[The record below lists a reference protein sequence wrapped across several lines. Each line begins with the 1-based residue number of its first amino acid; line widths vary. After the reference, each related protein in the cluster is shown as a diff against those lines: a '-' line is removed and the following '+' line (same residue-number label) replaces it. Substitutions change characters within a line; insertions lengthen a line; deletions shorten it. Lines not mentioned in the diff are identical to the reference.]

1 MPTPDSA
8 SIAAGHPTM
17 GATLVAAFEP
27 FEGRRR
33 NRAWEAVRRLPPAP
47 GLIVAQ
53 LPVVF
58 SRLPAAI
65 DELLARRPRA
75 LLLVGEAR
83 RPEVS
88 VEQVALNLADGPDR
102 PDNEGVKVTARPLVT
117 EASAPLARKASWDAH
132 AVAQALR
139 QEAIA
144 AQASFHAGT
153 FACNASLYLALHRS
167 TAEPSKGSAP
177 PAMGSDGQS
186 PPAPDAATPAPA
198 PAIGFLHLP
207 QAPWPRGPRLRTLI
221 RAVQIAAHQLA
232 Q

>member
-1 MPTPDSA
+1 MSTPPSTPASHSSPSA
-8 SIAAGHPTM
+8 P
-17 GATLVAAFEP
+17 TLVAAFEP

-33 NRAWEAVRRLPPAP
+33 NRAWEAVRRLPAGPD
-47 GLIVAQ
+47 LIVAQ

-58 SRLPAAI
+58 SRLPDAI
-65 DELLARRPRA
+65 DGLLARRPRA
-75 LLLVGEAR
+75 LLLVGESR
-83 RPEVS
+83 RPEIS

-102 PDNEGVKVTARPLVT
+102 PDNEGVKVTARPLVA

-167 TAEPSKGSAP
+167 TAEPSKGSALV
-177 PAMGSDGQS
+177 
-186 PPAPDAATPAPA
+186 
-198 PAIGFLHLP
+198 PAIGFLHVP

-221 RAVQIAAHQLA
+221 RAVQIAARQLA
-232 Q
+232 YGVQP

>member
-1 MPTPDSA
+1 MPTPESA
-8 SIAAGHPTM
+8 SIAAGHLAT

-47 GLIVAQ
+47 DLVVAQ

-65 DELLARRPRA
+65 DGLLARRPRA

-102 PDNEGVKVTARPLVT
+102 PDNEGVKLTARPLAT
-117 EASAPLARKASWDAH
+117 EAGAPLARKASWDAH

-153 FACNASLYLALHRS
+153 FACNASLYLALHH
-167 TAEPSKGSAP
+167 AP
-177 PAMGSDGQS
+177 
-186 PPAPDAATPAPA
+186 TPA

-232 Q
+232 SMTSEINRRPAAPARDPG